1 MFRKLLSSFTFSKIR
16 KSPVINILVSV
27 VIALSLTGCFMKKMH
42 YKSFLEL
49 REEASRNY
57 SVQVLNSIVG
67 VLEHAELPVFF
78 NVEAGQS
85 TWTPT
90 YTLSSGNVVSAWT
103 HNIVMDTNTITAT
116 SPSSSSGES
125 VTSSLQ
131 YNDFGAAAMTRIN
144 ALYALL
150 CLPMQFGEIKFPN
163 GALYTIVDKADSPKS
178 FILSSKIA
186 HNSYMGVVQ
195 KKSFAFLKFSNDVTY
210 WSRHDK
216 PKTKDLASVAG
227 IFYRFSFEYPRKKQE
242 LIEAIKSREREQ
254 ASISKVHQAFK
265 ETSKEFEDL
274 KSEAKTTKTNAQI
287 MQTLLQYKQKELEAK
302 AKGFASVNGKI
313 SKAEVTIK
321 TNKAELDD
329 LIMVLENGLQEIIDN
344 DPDVK
349 SVNVATLTA
358 DLHKHLE
365 QIMAGEKEILEEKFT
380 IPGASGLDASESRD
394 DLYRERFES
403 LPPRFDTNLQS
414 TD

>member
-1 MFRKLLSSFTFSKIR
+1 MFRKVMASFTFYKIR
-16 KSPVINILVSV
+16 KSPVINIFVSV
-27 VIALSLTGCFMKKMH
+27 VIAFSLTGCLMKKMH

-49 REEASRNY
+49 REEAARNY
-57 SVQVLNSIVG
+57 SVQVLDSIVG

-103 HNIVMDTNTITAT
+103 HDITLDTNTVTAT

-125 VTSSLQ
+125 VTSTLQ

-144 ALYALL
+144 ALYAFL
-150 CLPMQFGEIKFPN
+150 CLPMQFGEVKFPN

-186 HNSYMGVVQ
+186 HDSYMGVVQ
-195 KKSFAFLKFSNDVTY
+195 KKSFAFLRFSNDVTY

-216 PKTKDLASVAG
+216 PETNDLASVAG
-227 IFYRFSFEYPRKKQE
+227 ILYRFSFEYPRKKQA
-242 LIEAIKSREREQ
+242 LIDAIKSKESAQ
-254 ASISKVHQAFK
+254 VSISKVQQALK
-265 ETSKEFEDL
+265 DKRKEFENL
-274 KSEAKTTKTNAQI
+274 QIEAKTTKTNAQI

-302 AKGFASVNGKI
+302 AKGFASVNEKI

-321 TNKAELDD
+321 TNKAELEG

-365 QIMAGEKEILEEKFT
+365 QIMAGVKEILEEEFT
-380 IPGASGLDASESRD
+380 IPGAKGLNAGESRD